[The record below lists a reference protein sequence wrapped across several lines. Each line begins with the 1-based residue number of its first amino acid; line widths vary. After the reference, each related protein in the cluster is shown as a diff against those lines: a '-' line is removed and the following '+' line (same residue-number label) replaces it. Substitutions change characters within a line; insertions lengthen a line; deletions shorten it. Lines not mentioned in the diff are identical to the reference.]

1 MDDRFEFGRT
11 IGAYRIVRPLG
22 SGGMGAVYEVEHL
35 QLRTHR
41 ALKVFAVEGE
51 NVELHR
57 KRFLSEGKMLAALD
71 HPRVVHVH
79 EFDVD
84 AESGR
89 PYFVMDLV
97 LSPDGTP
104 RTLADAAGSEV
115 ADEKRAAALF
125 RDVCEGLDYVHSL
138 GIVHRDIKLE
148 NILIGPD
155 GRAVLSDFGI
165 SRIFDDEL
173 RQKLDIT
180 LTMPQDESVI
190 RRLGSAFYLAPEQ
203 QGATPDKATP
213 ASDAWALGV
222 MIFRFLTGF
231 WFEREN
237 REKCL
242 ALLDDCEL
250 PWRPLIARL
259 CAETPEERLAEGGFG
274 SLADTLKQRSSMPA
288 GPRRRRVLVWAAALA
303 VVAAGVAFA
312 LLRPGKG
319 KPTSMHKVDQ
329 PVLRI
334 SANFDDLKL
343 LNGGNDV
350 AIPGVPANVRFL
362 SLSWT
367 EATIAKVLAVG
378 GRGPDAIA
386 RLVVN
391 GERWQNQ
398 VSPGLTIDLPQG
410 VDKVRLYGHDV
421 GDSFMRVL
429 DVENLSRLVL
439 RARPDDGFVSNSTC
453 FVEARLYYK
462 NAAQADEAGKRL
474 EKLFK
479 EIKQLRHMST
489 ATTSGDGRLMVT
501 TSFGIDD
508 ASEVIGGFFGGLLS
522 QRGELLEGS
531 RCEEEKYIKPIEDVL
546 NRHDDE
552 MKKEMEAIRDKV
564 EEACPEVSTNQPLVR
579 VRREQKRRER
589 KMAEMAKR
597 LMFEEVMAKY
607 IPLYDKAFAEAK
619 EMKVPA
625 HLEARKRELINDQEW
640 DYQEMKSAKEQYD
653 LEAAKRKA
661 TGATDEDDEKPPT
674 DGKWHGLE
682 WADVWAESVRTN
694 AALPTAWKYFT
705 EQFRP
710 YVRRNLMVP
719 EEGPFAKDVSEL
731 VDGLARTLWTPWT
744 PLDEE
749 FAGWGIIGD
758 FNRAMELR
766 GKGCSNLVVRV
777 LATIGDYRQHMKKRG
792 SIDPKGKESEP
803 YRLMKAE
810 LAAHGGVPLLRYIY
824 GRQISWWS
832 DSDAMKDILDGLKA
846 RPQDRRVVYNIIG
859 TPEEACAADP
869 WFELMAVAADERYA
883 ARKVRNYE
891 ERCQHRGKAREA
903 LEKAYAQHPEVVET
917 AVALLKDAVDSGNEE
932 AKELWFGRILEL
944 EVDNRDSWYL
954 YAACWASVERLRM
967 FFEVLWMIDR
977 KDMFFRYQAAEFL
990 VYMDQQAGG
999 KGKFFLDPG
1008 QKELYLKGCYGVIDG
1023 AMVDDETVIRAR
1035 EGIVR
1040 RYWEVGDME
1049 GAGKAYQEL
1058 IARAPYR
1065 FQRHGS
1071 WFEDM
1076 DLVIPALGGAHAKE
1090 LIEMERFY
1098 QKNFAKVRRPTKAAV
1113 EEMRTLLKPL
1123 KEKSSELSHAERM
1136 LFNTRNGAMSISLE

>member
-231 WFEREN
+231 WFERAN

-242 ALLDDCEL
+242 ALLDDCEF

-259 CAETPEERLAEGGFG
+259 CAETPEERLAEDGFV
-274 SLADTLKQRSSMPA
+274 SLADTLKQKQGSSVSA
-288 GPRRRRVLVWAAALA
+288 GSQRRCAFVWVAALA

-312 LLRPGKG
+312 LLRPNAGLVAEGAKSSTPMG
-319 KPTSMHKVDQ
+319 RT
-329 PVLRI
+329 
-334 SANFDDLKL
+334 DDYDAALK
-343 LNGGNDV
+343 
-350 AIPGVPANVRFL
+350 
-362 SLSWT
+362 
-367 EATIAKVLAVG
+367 
-378 GRGPDAIA
+378 
-386 RLVVN
+386 
-391 GERWQNQ
+391 
-398 VSPGLTIDLPQG
+398 
-410 VDKVRLYGHDV
+410 
-421 GDSFMRVL
+421 RV
-429 DVENLSRLVL
+429 E
-439 RARPDDGFVSNSTC
+439 
-453 FVEARLYYK
+453 
-462 NAAQADEAGKRL
+462 DEA
-474 EKLFK
+474 
-479 EIKQLRHMST
+479 
-489 ATTSGDGRLMVT
+489 
-501 TSFGIDD
+501 
-508 ASEVIGGFFGGLLS
+508 
-522 QRGELLEGS
+522 
-531 RCEEEKYIKPIEDVL
+531 KYIKPIEDVL

-552 MKKEMEAIRDKV
+552 MKKEMEAIKDKV

-653 LEAAKRKA
+653 LEVAKRKA
-661 TGATDEDDEKPPT
+661 TGAADEDDEKPPT
-674 DGKWHGLE
+674 DGKWRGLE

-766 GKGCSNLVVRV
+766 GKGCSNLVVRA
-777 LATIGDYRQHMKKRG
+777 LATIGDYRQHMKKRR

-883 ARKVRNYE
+883 ARKVRNDE

-917 AVALLKDAVDSGNEE
+917 AVAILKDAVDSGNEE
-932 AKELWFGRILEL
+932 AKELWFGRILEQ

-977 KDMFFRYQAAEFL
+977 KDMFFRYQAAELL

-1098 QKNFAKVRRPTKAAV
+1098 QKNFAKVRRPTKSAV
-1113 EEMRTLLKPL
+1113 EAMRALLKPL

>member
-1 MDDRFEFGRT
+1 
-11 IGAYRIVRPLG
+11 
-22 SGGMGAVYEVEHL
+22 
-35 QLRTHR
+35 
-41 ALKVFAVEGE
+41 
-51 NVELHR
+51 
-57 KRFLSEGKMLAALD
+57 
-71 HPRVVHVH
+71 
-79 EFDVD
+79 
-84 AESGR
+84 
-89 PYFVMDLV
+89 
-97 LSPDGTP
+97 
-104 RTLADAAGSEV
+104 
-115 ADEKRAAALF
+115 
-125 RDVCEGLDYVHSL
+125 
-138 GIVHRDIKLE
+138 
-148 NILIGPD
+148 
-155 GRAVLSDFGI
+155 
-165 SRIFDDEL
+165 
-173 RQKLDIT
+173 
-180 LTMPQDESVI
+180 
-190 RRLGSAFYLAPEQ
+190 
-203 QGATPDKATP
+203 
-213 ASDAWALGV
+213 
-222 MIFRFLTGF
+222 
-231 WFEREN
+231 
-237 REKCL
+237 
-242 ALLDDCEL
+242 
-250 PWRPLIARL
+250 
-259 CAETPEERLAEGGFG
+259 
-274 SLADTLKQRSSMPA
+274 
-288 GPRRRRVLVWAAALA
+288 
-303 VVAAGVAFA
+303 
-312 LLRPGKG
+312 
-319 KPTSMHKVDQ
+319 
-329 PVLRI
+329 
-334 SANFDDLKL
+334 
-343 LNGGNDV
+343 
-350 AIPGVPANVRFL
+350 
-362 SLSWT
+362 
-367 EATIAKVLAVG
+367 
-378 GRGPDAIA
+378 
-386 RLVVN
+386 
-391 GERWQNQ
+391 
-398 VSPGLTIDLPQG
+398 
-410 VDKVRLYGHDV
+410 
-421 GDSFMRVL
+421 
-429 DVENLSRLVL
+429 
-439 RARPDDGFVSNSTC
+439 
-453 FVEARLYYK
+453 
-462 NAAQADEAGKRL
+462 
-474 EKLFK
+474 
-479 EIKQLRHMST
+479 
-489 ATTSGDGRLMVT
+489 
-501 TSFGIDD
+501 
-508 ASEVIGGFFGGLLS
+508 
-522 QRGELLEGS
+522 
-531 RCEEEKYIKPIEDVL
+531 
-546 NRHDDE
+546 
-552 MKKEMEAIRDKV
+552 
-564 EEACPEVSTNQPLVR
+564 
-579 VRREQKRRER
+579 
-589 KMAEMAKR
+589 
-597 LMFEEVMAKY
+597 
-607 IPLYDKAFAEAK
+607 
-619 EMKVPA
+619 
-625 HLEARKRELINDQEW
+625 
-640 DYQEMKSAKEQYD
+640 
-653 LEAAKRKA
+653 
-661 TGATDEDDEKPPT
+661 
-674 DGKWHGLE
+674 
-682 WADVWAESVRTN
+682 
-694 AALPTAWKYFT
+694 
-705 EQFRP
+705 
-710 YVRRNLMVP
+710 MVP
-719 EEGPFAKDVSEL
+719 EEDPFAKDVSEL

-803 YRLMKAE
+803 YRQMKAE

-932 AKELWFGRILEL
+932 AKELWFGRILEQ